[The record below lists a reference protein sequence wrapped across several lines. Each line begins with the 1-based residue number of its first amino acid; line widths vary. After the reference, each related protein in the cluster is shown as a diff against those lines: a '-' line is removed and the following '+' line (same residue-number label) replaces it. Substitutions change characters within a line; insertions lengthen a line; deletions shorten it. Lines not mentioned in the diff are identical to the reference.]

1 MSVDQALKKKSI
13 IVNIFEF
20 PLVTEDLEELYAEVS
35 SFLVQK
41 FKYEMEVARA
51 VEDGALMLLNSSAVY
66 RTKQPTLDQNRV
78 VKYEVASRTAKHG
91 RIECNVSKNHI
102 SL

>member
-13 IVNIFEF
+13 IVSIFESS
-20 PLVTEDLEELYAEVS
+20 LVTEDLEELSAEVS

-51 VEDGALMLLNSSAVY
+51 VEDGALMLLKTPAGI
-66 RTKQPTLDQNRV
+66 QN
-78 VKYEVASRTAKHG
+78 
-91 RIECNVSKNHI
+91 
-102 SL
+102 